1 MGIGVIGITAGT
13 GTIAVTGITVA
24 TGITAIIGA
33 GTTAGAT
40 AITAGIGR
48 IGSGRSTERRPQA
61 DSPEVSTHPRP
72 WLRAAA
78 CGVNWPSSV

>member
-13 GTIAVTGITVA
+13 GTIAGTGITVA

-48 IGSGRSTERRPQA
+48 IGSGPSTESRP
-61 DSPEVSTHPRP
+61 
-72 WLRAAA
+72 
-78 CGVNWPSSV
+78 